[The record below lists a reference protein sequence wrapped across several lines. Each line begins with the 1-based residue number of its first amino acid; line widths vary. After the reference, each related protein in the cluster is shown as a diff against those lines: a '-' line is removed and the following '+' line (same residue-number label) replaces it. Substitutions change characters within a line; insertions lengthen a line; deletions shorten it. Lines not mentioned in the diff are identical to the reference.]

1 MPRHIELYY
10 DVVCPFAYLA
20 STQIE
25 RVAREAGAALE
36 WKPVLLGGILKAIGP
51 TDDANETMSPARRRH
66 DFLDMTRWAEV
77 LGVPLEI
84 PSAHPRRTVLAM
96 RAVLAAGEEGR
107 VAASHALYDAYWV
120 RGEDVTSA
128 EVVATALDRASLD
141 GRAIVDRTQD
151 PEIKQEL
158 FDRTAEAVRRGVF
171 GVPTFF
177 VAGEMFW
184 GQDRLAF
191 VANAV

>member
-151 PEIKQEL
+151 PAIKQEL